1 MVRPPLARLAHP
13 PKTAERIVLLELD
26 VEGVVSL
33 LGRLSGAGHGA
44 KNFCSGSICKPR
56 EQDMSLC
63 SATSVNLRVKDSN
76 ECKQQ
81 QLLSFEEF
89 MVEPGLREILEHH
102 VTSWRLRHVTGEV
115 GWFNANELTVVADR
129 SQVDFT
135 ISLQAEL
142 AHLIHI

>member
-1 MVRPPLARLAHP
+1 
-13 PKTAERIVLLELD
+13 
-26 VEGVVSL
+26 
-33 LGRLSGAGHGA
+33 
-44 KNFCSGSICKPR
+44 
-56 EQDMSLC
+56 
-63 SATSVNLRVKDSN
+63 VNLRVKDSN